1 MKFSNYLNQLLI
13 YADIDIPVKKVLETI
28 TQTVIG
34 TTIIVSAIMFYI
46 SFTYFVFSLILTP
59 IIIFSS
65 MLILIYFQG
74 AQRASITEEV
84 LPEAL
89 TLMSTNL
96 KSGLTPDR
104 ALLITARPEFG
115 PLEKELKLIAKE
127 SLTNTPFE
135 DAIME
140 SAKKFNSIIVP
151 RAFKLI
157 SEGIKR
163 GGEMESILENT
174 ASHIREILS
183 LKKHI
188 RAEVTVQMLFIIFAA
203 VIAAPLM
210 FGVSTVIIEKMSSI
224 GVSFQTGVPSNLGS
238 NLPNPS
244 AIASSAKYM
253 LPYALIAIMINSL
266 FASLIIGLIKD
277 GRKIT
282 GLKYFPAILL
292 ISMLVVFISRYLMG
306 LTLHIV

>member
-1 MKFSNYLNQLLI
+1 MNFSNYLNQLLI
-13 YADIDIPVKKVLETI
+13 YADIDIPVRKVIETI
-28 TQTVIG
+28 VQTVIG
-34 TTIIVSAIMFYI
+34 TTIIISAIMLYI
-46 SFTYFVFSLILTP
+46 SLTYFILSVILTP
-59 IIIFSS
+59 TIVFLS
-65 MLILIYFQG
+65 MLALIYFQG

-135 DAIME
+135 DAIMD
-140 SAKKFNSIIVP
+140 SAKKFNSIIIP

-174 ASHIREILS
+174 ASHIREVLS

-210 FGVSTVIIEKMSSI
+210 FGVSTVIIEKMSLI
-224 GVSFQTGVPSNLGS
+224 GASFQTGIPANLGS

-266 FASLIIGLIKD
+266 FASFIIGLIKD

-282 GLKYFPAILL
+282 GLKYFPMIL
-292 ISMLVVFISRYLMG
+292 IMSMLVVFISRYLMG
-306 LTLHIV
+306 LTLHII

>member
-1 MKFSNYLNQLLI
+1 M
-13 YADIDIPVKKVLETI
+13 
-28 TQTVIG
+28 
-34 TTIIVSAIMFYI
+34 
-46 SFTYFVFSLILTP
+46 
-59 IIIFSS
+59 
-65 MLILIYFQG
+65 
-74 AQRASITEEV
+74 
-84 LPEAL
+84 
-89 TLMSTNL
+89 
-96 KSGLTPDR
+96 
-104 ALLITARPEFG
+104 ITARPEFG

-140 SAKKFNSIIVP
+140 SAKKFNSIIIP

-174 ASHIREILS
+174 ASHIREVLS

-266 FASLIIGLIKD
+266 FASFIIGLIKD